1 MTWVFV
7 NGGFHPEARAVLG
20 TGDLALQRGYAAFD
34 YFRTRNNRPLFL
46 EDYLDRIERS
56 AASMFITLPLRR
68 AQMREAI
75 AELMQKNAIP
85 ESGVRMVATGG
96 YAPDSYTPGTGNFV
110 IQQQALRLP
119 SPEQFV
125 KGVKI
130 ATHEYVR
137 DLPQVKSINYL
148 MGIWLNQQ
156 LKQKALSDVLYHRDG
171 LVSEFPRA
179 NVFIVTK
186 KGELVTPGN
195 DILLGITRMKLLE
208 LAQDMVPVQVRDV
221 ALSEV
226 MDAAAVFMT
235 STTKRILP
243 VVEIDGKTIG
253 AGRAGPVTTQLNE
266 AFLSLESRL
275 CDQ

>member
-7 NGGFHPEARAVLG
+7 NGGFYPEDKAVLG

-34 YFRTRNNRPLFL
+34 YFRTRNHKPLFL

-56 AASMFITLPLRR
+56 AAAMFITLPLSR
-68 AQMREAI
+68 AQMRTAI
-75 AELMQKNAIP
+75 EELLAKNAIP
-85 ESGVRMVATGG
+85 ESGLRMVATGG

-110 IQQQALRLP
+110 IQQQPLRLP
-119 SPEQFV
+119 SPEQFT

-137 DLPQVKSINYL
+137 DLPDVKSINYL

-156 LKQKALSDVLYHRDG
+156 LKKKALDDVLYHRNG
-171 LVSEFPRA
+171 VVSEFPRA
-179 NVFIVTK
+179 NFFIVTQA
-186 KGELVTPGN
+186 GELVTPGN
-195 DILLGITRMKLLE
+195 NILLGITRMKLLE
-208 LAQDMVPVQVRDV
+208 LAPAIVPVQVRDV
-221 ALSEV
+221 SLREV
-226 MDAAAVFMT
+226 MDAAEVFMT

-243 VVEIDGKTIG
+243 VVEIDGQSIG
-253 AGRAGPVTTQLNE
+253 NGRAGPVTMQLNE